1 MTKKWLD
8 TRRSYLE
15 KLKSQVV
22 LITGGDSR
30 IMSKYASSN
39 LSLYKE
45 VWSKD
50 SETAFVNKAV
60 AHKVVLC
67 GDFHSSPSVKR
78 FYIKL
83 LDQIGKKAKKKV
95 TVALECFDS
104 SVDPLFQKWL
114 AGEVGDEELLEVGG
128 WDQNW
133 GFDWNSYRKFI
144 IHLHGNGFAFKC
156 INSLETDFVKRDFK
170 LAQNIKE
177 VCSQTDGL
185 VIFLVGQLHLGP
197 DHLPK
202 NLSKL
207 SKELL
212 PLCLHLDPE
221 EIYFELEEYNLLQE
235 VQVLSYQNHF
245 CFLSTPPW
253 VHWQNHL
260 LHLEGLYSDD
270 FDDDDEDED
279 FDELRGE
286 DFNAVVADYV
296 ELLKKDLGITLFIK
310 PIDVDFIDEYV
321 IQGGTDPKVLEFMQ
335 PMLDSET
342 SFYWPEQSEGIMI
355 MGSLN
360 QAASVAGK
368 YLHAVLRNESE
379 LPWGDVKAINAWC
392 WLEAVGYLMSK
403 LINPKRAVSSTA
415 IMSAFL
421 RARLGTE
428 ASKNLMQ
435 TLVKGRVLELDQ
447 SLKLGHSKSLSWSE
461 VVYAAR
467 LKGALVGESLF
478 DLYSAGGLTAE
489 TVQTYMSVP
498 VMDKERFEPFYRL
511 VLGRLGLETEEGNE
525 GID

>member
-15 KLKSQVV
+15 KLKSQVA
-22 LITGGDSR
+22 LITGGDGF
-30 IMSKYASSN
+30 ILNKYAASN
-39 LSLYKE
+39 VSLYRE

-50 SETAFVNKAV
+50 SEKAFVKKALER
-60 AHKVVLC
+60 KVVLC

-78 FYIKL
+78 FYMKL
-83 LDQIGKKAKKKV
+83 FERLGKSSKKQI

-114 AGEVGDEELLEVGG
+114 IGEVDDEELLEAGG
-128 WDQNW
+128 WDENW
-133 GFDWNSYRKFI
+133 GFNWKSYRKFI
-144 IHLHGNGFAFKC
+144 VSLYDLGFAFKC
-156 INSLETDFVKRDFK
+156 VNSLEPDFLKRDVQ
-170 LAQNIKE
+170 LAKNIKKVSGE
-177 VCSQTDGL
+177 SEGTL
-185 VIFLVGQLHLGP
+185 VFLVGQLHLGP

-207 SKELL
+207 SKGLT

-253 VHWQNHL
+253 VHWQSHL
-260 LHLEGLYSDD
+260 LHLEELYDE
-270 FDDDDEDED
+270 DEDED
-279 FDELRGE
+279 FEDLRGE

-296 ELLKKDLGITLFIK
+296 DLLKKDLGLEIKVK

-321 IQGGTDPKVLEFMQ
+321 IKGETDPKIYEIMQ
-335 PMLDSET
+335 PMMDSET

-355 MGSLN
+355 MASLN

-368 YLHAVLRNESE
+368 YLHAVLRNESK
-379 LPWGDVKAINAWC
+379 LPWGDVSSLNAWC
-392 WLEAVGYLMSK
+392 WLEAVGYMMSK
-403 LINPKRAVSSTA
+403 LINPKRTVSSTA
-415 IMSAFL
+415 NMSAFL
-421 RARLGTE
+421 RARLGSQ
-428 ASKNLMQ
+428 ASKNLMK

-447 SLKLGHSKSLSWSE
+447 SLKLSHPKSLNWSE

-489 TVQTYMSVP
+489 TVQIYMSVP

-511 VLGRLGLETEEGNE
+511 VLDRLGLEQTGDEG
-525 GID
+525 D

>member
-15 KLKSQVV
+15 KLKSQVA
-22 LITGGDSR
+22 LITGGDTR
-30 IMSKYASSN
+30 IISKYASSN

-50 SETAFVNKAV
+50 SESAFVKKANLR
-60 AHKVVLC
+60 KVVLC

-78 FYIKL
+78 FYMKL
-83 LDQIGKKAKKKV
+83 FERIGDKANKQV

-104 SVDPLFQKWL
+104 SVDALFQRWL
-114 AGEVGDEELLEVGG
+114 SGEVSDEELLEVGG
-128 WDQNW
+128 WDEHW
-133 GFDWNSYRKFI
+133 GFDWKSYRKFI
-144 IHLHGNGFAFKC
+144 VHLQSKGFAFKC
-156 INSLETDFVKRDFK
+156 INSLKSDFIKRDLE
-170 LAQNIKE
+170 LAKNIKTLSRE
-177 VCSQTDGL
+177 TEGL
-185 VIFLVGQLHLGP
+185 IIFLVGQLHLGP

-202 NLSKL
+202 NLVKL
-207 SKELL
+207 SKELE

-260 LHLEGLYSDD
+260 HHLEGLY
-270 FDDDDEDED
+270 DDDYDEDEEDED

-296 ELLKKDLGITLFIK
+296 DLMIKDLGLDMYIK

-321 IQGGTDPKVLEFMQ
+321 ISGETDSKIYEIMQ

-368 YLHAVLRNESE
+368 YLHAVLRKESR
-379 LPWGDVKAINAWC
+379 LPWGDVNSLNAWC
-392 WLEAVGYLMSK
+392 WLEAVGYMMSK
-403 LINPKRAVSSTA
+403 LINPKRTASSTA
-415 IMSAFL
+415 NISAFL
-421 RARLGTE
+421 RARLGSE
-428 ASKNLMQ
+428 ASKKLMQ

-447 SLKLGHSKSLSWSE
+447 SLNLGHPQSLSWSE

-489 TVQTYMSVP
+489 TVHTYMSVP

-511 VLGRLGLETEEGNE
+511 VLNRLGLEQAEDGE
-525 GID
+525 